1 MTRFH
6 RAPMIRPTDFGRN
19 VPMPRFRLTAIA
31 TLALTC
37 LATLS
42 PAHGASLYGFEDED
56 GVAHFGDAPS
66 DRRFRL
72 LYRDTTPRRPIGAL
86 GKTGTPPRHIAPL
99 IGAAARHSQVDPALI
114 EAVVRVESGF
124 NAGAISPKGA
134 QGLMQLMPATA
145 RRYGVEDPMDPAQN
159 LLGGARY
166 LRDLIDRFATLP
178 LALAAYN
185 AGEAA
190 VERHGNAI
198 PPYAE
203 TVAYVPK
210 VLAHY
215 ERLKGTSRPD

>member
-1 MTRFH
+1 
-6 RAPMIRPTDFGRN
+6 
-19 VPMPRFRLTAIA
+19 MPRLRQSLITMLLTSN
-31 TLALTC
+31 LAAAL
-37 LATLS
+37 
-42 PAHGASLYGFEDED
+42 PASGASLYGFEDED
-56 GVAHFGDAPS
+56 GVAHFGDAPT

-72 LYRDTTPRRPIGAL
+72 LYREAAPRRTGLPA
-86 GKTGTPPRHIAPL
+86 GKVPSPPGHIAPL
-99 IGAAARHSQVDPALI
+99 IGAAARHSQMDPALI

-124 NAGAISPKGA
+124 NAAAVSPKGA

-166 LRDLIDRFATLP
+166 LRDLLDRFATLP

-210 VLAHY
+210 VLGHY
-215 ERLKGTSRPD
+215 ERLKGTQKSD

>member
-1 MTRFH
+1 MPLPARLR
-6 RAPMIRPTDFGRN
+6 RALP
-19 VPMPRFRLTAIA
+19 VLAC
-31 TLALTC
+31 LALAG
-37 LATLS
+37 LATG
-42 PAHGASLYGFEDED
+42 AGAASLYGFEDTE

-66 DRRFRL
+66 DRRYRL
-72 LYRDTTPRRPIGAL
+72 ILRDSQPAARLAPAAPRPGPSPAHLTPLMAE
-86 GKTGTPPRHIAPL
+86 
-99 IGAAARHSQVDPALI
+99 AARHARIDPALI

-124 NAGAISPKGA
+124 DSGARSPKGA

-145 RRYGVEDPMDPAQN
+145 RRYGVDDPYDPAQN

-166 LRDLIDRFATLP
+166 LRDLLDRFATLP

-185 AGEAA
+185 AGEGA

-203 TVAYVPK
+203 TLAYVPR

-215 ERLKGTSRPD
+215 QRLRGVIARD